1 MAAFVRF
8 MTANAPLRVVVVSHT
23 HWDRE
28 WYRVAVRFRQRLV
41 ALVDE
46 LLDDPPPTGASFLLD
61 GQTIVLADYLAVRP
75 ERREALARL
84 LREGRLEA
92 GAWLVLADEL
102 IPGGEALVRNLLAGR
117 RDLDALGAPHP
128 RVLWCPDSFGHPAAL
143 PAIARGF
150 GLETVVLWRG
160 YGGARWPAGDTV
172 SWEAPDGSRV
182 LLHHLPPDGYEV
194 GSSLPADAAAATDR
208 WRRLRA
214 VLAPRAAAGL
224 VLLPNGADHHARQ
237 ERLDD
242 ALAALADAARPDVV
256 ERGSLGGFAEA
267 LRRAVGS
274 RHLPVVR
281 GELRDSY
288 GYTWTLQGTFGS
300 RAAQKRR
307 NAIVERLLTR
317 EAEPWAALARA
328 RGARD
333 RGPLLRAAWRT
344 LLECHPHDSLCGC
357 SIDDVAR
364 AVDQRLRDARAQAL
378 GVRDDA
384 LVDTIGHDSV
394 AARTARD
401 RWHPVMVIRNP
412 AARARRGVAEV
423 TFATFAADVP
433 VGPGSAATAEGRR
446 AAGESLDAASSRT
459 PTLGRGDESL
469 ATQRLGRRRAIELTE
484 SPRHYPDADLVVIT
498 KALAWVDGV
507 PGYGTRLLPIGEGD
521 GGVAG
526 WPDVQR
532 VSMIGNDVT
541 NGLLRLRFGASGG
554 LAVTDLA
561 RSHTVR
567 NVVALEDQHDAGDL
581 YTASLR
587 GRPRRV
593 PFEGW
598 RELHAGPLRVERVG
612 RWVARDGTPIEIA
625 VSLDAGAGFVR
636 FRVRGDHRGRDR
648 RLRLRIATGLR
659 GATVVADATFGIMHR
674 ERIVIPESDAAA
686 ETPPPTAP
694 LHRYVSLYGAGGGA
708 TVVSDGLAEYE
719 ATPEGVVAVTLLRAV
734 GALSRND
741 LPERPGHA
749 GWPAPTPLAQ
759 SRGPFAARLALAFHG
774 PRSPETLTLV
784 ESIADDALLP
794 LRGTT
799 LRSAIADYA
808 DTAGLELEGEGIA
821 FSTFKPSEDGW
832 WLVARCVNLTD
843 VPRRAT
849 WRFGFGVEE
858 ARTASLDET
867 PSVPATIRDG
877 TVQVIVGA
885 RSVST
890 LLVR

>member
-1 MAAFVRF
+1 
-8 MTANAPLRVVVVSHT
+8 MTLNAPLRVVVVSHT

-28 WYRVAVRFRQRLV
+28 WYRAAVRFRQRLV

-46 LLDDPPPTGASFLLD
+46 LLDHPPPPGASFLLD
-61 GQTIVLADYLAVRP
+61 GQTIVLADYIAVRP
-75 ERREALARL
+75 ERRDALAAL
-84 LREGRLEA
+84 LHAGRLEA
-92 GAWLVLADEL
+92 GPWLVLADEL

-117 RDLDALGAPHP
+117 RDLDALGAPRP
-128 RVLWCPDSFGHPAAL
+128 RVLWCPDSFGHPASL
-143 PAIARGF
+143 PTIARGF

-160 YGGARWPAGDTV
+160 YGGARWPVGDTV
-172 SWEAPDGSRV
+172 TWEAPDGSRV
-182 LLHHLPPDGYEV
+182 LVHHLAPDGYEL
-194 GSSLPADAAAATDR
+194 GSSLPADAASAGER
-208 WRRLRA
+208 WQRLRA
-214 VLAPRAAAGL
+214 VMAPRAVVGTA
-224 VLLPNGADHHARQ
+224 LLPNGADHHARQ
-237 ERLDD
+237 DALDD

-256 ERGSLGGFAEA
+256 ERGSLEGFAEA

-288 GYTWTLQGTFGS
+288 GYTWTLQGTFAA

-328 RGARD
+328 RGAAG

-357 SIDDVAR
+357 SIDDVAQ
-364 AVDQRLRDARAQAL
+364 AVDQRLRDARTQAL

-384 LVDTIGHDSV
+384 LLDVIGHDAV

-401 RWHPVMVIRNP
+401 RWQPTMVIRNP

-423 TFATFAADVP
+423 TFTTFAADVP
-433 VGPGSAATAEGRR
+433 VGPGSASSARDHR
-446 AAGESLDAASSRT
+446 AAAAAAEAEASRILT
-459 PTLGRGDESL
+459 PRSGDEWL
-469 ATQRLGRRRAIELTE
+469 AVEPLGSRRAIELTE
-484 SPRHYPDADLVVIT
+484 SPRHYPDADLVVVT
-498 KALAWVDGV
+498 KALAWVDRIS
-507 PGYGTRLLPIGEGD
+507 GYGTRTFSFGD
-521 GGVAG
+521 TDGRAVSR
-526 WPDVQR
+526 PDVDP
-532 VSMIGNDVT
+532 VETKGNDVA
-541 NGLLRLRFGASGG
+541 NRLLRLRFAANGG
-554 LAVTDLA
+554 LSVTDLA
-561 RSHTVR
+561 RPVTVR
-567 NVVALEDQHDAGDL
+567 NVLALEDQDDLGDL
-581 YTASLR
+581 YTVSPR
-587 GRPRRV
+587 GRPRRLR
-593 PFEGW
+593 FEGW
-598 RELHAGPLRVERVG
+598 RDVHSGALRVERIG
-612 RWVARDGTPIEIA
+612 RWVARDGTPVDVA
-625 VSLDAGAGFVR
+625 VSLDAGASFVR

-648 RLRLRIATGLR
+648 RLRLRIATGVAN
-659 GATVVADATFGIMHR
+659 ATVLADATFGVVHR
-674 ERIVIPESDAAA
+674 EQLVVPRSETAA

-719 ATPEGVVAVTLLRAV
+719 ATPDGLVAVTLLRAV
-734 GALSRND
+734 GELSRND

-759 SRGPFAARLALAFHG
+759 SRGRFAARFALAFHG
-774 PRSPETLTLV
+774 PRSPETSSFV
-784 ESIADDALLP
+784 ESLADDVLLP

-799 LRSAIADYA
+799 LRSALEQYP
-808 DTAGLELEGEGIA
+808 DTMGVELDGEGIG
-821 FSTFKPSEDGW
+821 FSTFKPSEDGA

-849 WRFGFGVEE
+849 WRFGFDVSE

-877 TVQVIVGA
+877 AVQVIVGA